1 MLRIVWADD
10 GTRRQTN
17 SRRWV
22 ECELGREDSNTFEKA
37 PSAIASAVRPL
48 SPFVRP
54 WRRATI
60 ELADWNF
67 SAPI

>member
-10 GTRRQTN
+10 TGQTN

-22 ECELGREDSNTFEKA
+22 ECEFCLREDSQAFEKA
-37 PSAIASAVRPL
+37 SSAIANAVRPL
-48 SPFVRP
+48 SPFVPP

-60 ELADWNF
+60 ELAGWNDI
-67 SAPI
+67 ALK